1 MGGETEGLIFVIFVV
16 WSALIVGRWV
26 VVVWTRKSY
35 LLLAV
40 FLVLFKDG
48 QPRVDPRSHLLGD
61 EVSLSFPCMT
71 LGIEIFSL
79 DIPHKQLKSKEC
91 AL

>member
-1 MGGETEGLIFVIFVV
+1 M
-16 WSALIVGRWV
+16 
-26 VVVWTRKSY
+26 VVWTRKSY

-61 EVSLSFPCMT
+61 EVSLSISSMT

-79 DIPHKQLKSKEC
+79 DIPHKQLKSREC

>member
-1 MGGETEGLIFVIFVV
+1 M
-16 WSALIVGRWV
+16 
-26 VVVWTRKSY
+26 VWTRKSY

-48 QPRVDPRSHLLGD
+48 QPKVGPRSHLLGD
-61 EVSLSFPCMT
+61 EVSLSFSCMT
-71 LGIEIFSL
+71 LEMEIFSL
-79 DIPHKQLKSKEC
+79 DIPHKQLKSRKC